1 MEEIIN
7 KVANSNLVQIDL
19 ELLYPEGERIL
30 LDLKEQL
37 YQGLLLREKDFRDY
51 LKTTDWEFYQDKHV
65 AVICSTDA
73 IVPTWAY
80 MLLAIHLQPYIKT
93 LVFGNLETLETE
105 IFRQVL
111 QNLDLSAYQ
120 NAKVVIKGC
129 SKKVVPLATYM
140 ELSKLLRPYVSS
152 IMFGE
157 PCSTVPLYKKK
168 G

>member
-19 ELLYPEGERIL
+19 ELLYPEGERVL

-51 LKTTDWEFYQDKHV
+51 LKTTDWEFYRDKHV

-80 MLLAIHLQPYIKT
+80 MLLAVHLQPYIKT

-105 IFRQVL
+105 IFRQML
-111 QNLDLSAYQ
+111 QNLDLSVYQ
-120 NAKVVIKGC
+120 NAKVVVKGC
-129 SKKVVPLATYM
+129 SKKAIPLAAYM

-157 PCSTVPLYKKK
+157 PCSTVPLYKRKL
-168 G
+168 